1 MKAKLIQPEARCV
14 EQIMFVFNVFP
25 FPAQILNWND
35 TESIDLKKK
44 EKEVKGFA
52 LFKKCVYRAGRAVG
66 NQFPAND

>member
-14 EQIMFVFNVFP
+14 EKNHVFFFNVFP
-25 FPAQILNWND
+25 FPVQILNWND
-35 TESIDLKKK
+35 TESIDLK